1 MPITCLP
8 TKSEIVKCTHGIS
21 SFYYPIGN
29 KGIKFFQNRAERN
42 YSKEYQNLAFLAGL
56 APETFENVYS
66 DGFWGY
72 VTESVQM
79 LHSLYTF
86 EQLPNKYHK
95 MISNLCDDVYDAIY
109 FTTDQNYR
117 NFGIKNN
124 KLVLVDFGYS
134 SEYSY

>member
-1 MPITCLP
+1 MQTVYLP
-8 TKSEIVKCTHGIS
+8 TKSEIIKCKHGIS
-21 SFYYPIGN
+21 SFYYPMGN
-29 KGIKFFQNRAERN
+29 KGIKWFERKAERN

-66 DGFWGY
+66 DGFFGY

-79 LHSLYTF
+79 LHDLYTF

-95 MISNLCDDVYDAIY
+95 MISNLCSDIYDAIY
-109 FTTDQNYR
+109 FTVDENYH
-117 NFGIKNN
+117 NFGIKND